1 MLQQIIKEKKITRM
15 NGPMKLTQADKI
27 LDNAKLESG
36 FKLASN
42 ELFHTGK
49 VFQARKKS
57 ENIQLASMRK
67 VVVMSTAKPCPCS
80 FAIVIP
86 CQGKPLY
93 FLFVEHDYPF
103 FFFFEFNLEW
113 FNVWLFCI
121 LVHSFSVTHS
131 LKILMNSGQDPFS
144 STDNLFFFLG

>member
-1 MLQQIIKEKKITRM
+1 M

-67 VVVMSTAKPCPCS
+67 VVVMSTAKPFPCS
-80 FAIVIP
+80 FEIVIP
-86 CQGKPLY
+86 CQDDQVSILIRCFCLYENDMLDLRSHSAFCLLDLPMLKTLFNFMLQQSDPL
-93 FLFVEHDYPF
+93 
-103 FFFFEFNLEW
+103 NL
-113 FNVWLFCI
+113 
-121 LVHSFSVTHS
+121 
-131 LKILMNSGQDPFS
+131 
-144 STDNLFFFLG
+144 